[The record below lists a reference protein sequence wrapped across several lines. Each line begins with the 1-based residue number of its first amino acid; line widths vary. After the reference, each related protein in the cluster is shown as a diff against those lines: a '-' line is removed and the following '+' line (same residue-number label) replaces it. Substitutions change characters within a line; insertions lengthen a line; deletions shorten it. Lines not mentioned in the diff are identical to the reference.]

1 MHVWRFRGRSIESRG
16 KRRDMK
22 CTCCRYLN
30 HKMIIFPD
38 IFVCDKCDK
47 SQKGR
52 DVAAYYFSIHNMR
65 MVRYVIIPMMV
76 LYSFIS
82 SEIQWVPIAVNVILG
97 FFIIPRFIKVRLP
110 DREDVLDEILIANLT
125 D

>member
-1 MHVWRFRGRSIESRG
+1 
-16 KRRDMK
+16 MK

-30 HKMIIFPD
+30 HKRIIFPD
-38 IFVCDKCDK
+38 LFVCDKCDK

-52 DVAAYYFSIHNMR
+52 DVAAYYCSTHHMR
-65 MVRYVIIPMMV
+65 IVRYVIIPMMI

-82 SEIQWVPIAVNVILG
+82 SEIQWVPIIVDIILG
-97 FFIIPRFIKVRLP
+97 FFIIPKLIKVKLP
-110 DREDVLDEILIANLT
+110 DREEVLDEIFMANLT